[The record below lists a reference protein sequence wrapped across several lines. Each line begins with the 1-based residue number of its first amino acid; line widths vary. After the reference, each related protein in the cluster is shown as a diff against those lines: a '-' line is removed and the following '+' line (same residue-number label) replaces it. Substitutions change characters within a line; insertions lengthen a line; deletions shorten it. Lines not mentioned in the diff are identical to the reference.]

1 MHSLTNTDIEKN
13 VHFTFTQIIQ
23 GYHILHRLGLF
34 MIFYFVLNT
43 LFYLL
48 LSGVR
53 EILGSTY
60 IVTILH
66 DLIGFCARR
75 QQVLDDLHVGIRH
88 VSVIYHQ
95 LKRRPATLCQ

>member
-1 MHSLTNTDIEKN
+1 MHSLSNTDIEKN

-23 GYHILHRLGLF
+23 DYHIFYRLSLF

-60 IVTILH
+60 KATILH
-66 DLIGFCARR
+66 DLIGVCPRR
-75 QQVLDDLHVGIRH
+75 QQALDDLHVGIRH
-88 VSVIYHQ
+88 VNV
-95 LKRRPATLCQ
+95 

>member
-1 MHSLTNTDIEKN
+1 MHSLSNTDIEKN
-13 VHFTFTQIIQ
+13 VHFTFNEINQ
-23 GYHILHRLGLF
+23 GYRIFHRLGLF

-60 IVTILH
+60 SFTILH
-66 DLIGFCARR
+66 DLIGVSARR
-75 QQVLDDLHVGIRH
+75 QQALDDLHVGIRH
-88 VSVIYHQ
+88 VSVTYHQ
-95 LKRRPATLCQ
+95 LKRRPAVLCQ